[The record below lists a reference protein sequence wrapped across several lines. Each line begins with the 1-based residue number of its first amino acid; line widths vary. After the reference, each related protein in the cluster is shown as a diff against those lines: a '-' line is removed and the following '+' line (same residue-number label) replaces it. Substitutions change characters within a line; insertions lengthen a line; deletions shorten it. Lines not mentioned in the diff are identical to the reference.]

1 MKLDFDRDSIYVSDK
16 ESIKFEQLANREAK

>member
-16 ESIKFEQLANREAK
+16 ESIKFEQLANCEAK

>member
-16 ESIKFEQLANREAK
+16 ESIKFKQLANREAK